1 MTRKT
6 TEADFNLYSLGGA
19 KYPNK
24 LVTIIIATVMIK
36 TDMEPIRVILKLI
49 NIDNDK
55 VSRNLYDY
63 KITFL
68 LA

>member
-24 LVTIIIATVMIK
+24 LITIIIAIVVIK
-36 TDMEPIRVILKLI
+36 TDMETVRVILK
-49 NIDNDK
+49 
-55 VSRNLYDY
+55 
-63 KITFL
+63 
-68 LA
+68 